1 MSPRRYQ
8 MGVRA
13 DAVARTRESIVAAA
27 RELHAERG
35 LAATSWDD
43 IAARAGVSTATVYR
57 HFPSTRELIPAC
69 ARTVF
74 DLIQP
79 PTLEQASETFG
90 ALGSAGDRFEQL
102 VRYSCHCYAEGA
114 GWLHAAHRER
124 DFSAELDAALHIIED
139 SLRVLVTAAAGR
151 RLSKADH
158 AVLFALCDFPF
169 WWSLSVTGLAARAVE
184 DALVRLV
191 RAEVD
196 RTGIDRGTEELDRS
210 NDEGEPDGSKD
221 ADRDRVRRPK
231 WS

>member
-1 MSPRRYQ
+1 MSPRRYR

-27 RELHAERG
+27 RDLHAERG
-35 LAATSWDD
+35 LAATSWDE
-43 IAARAGVSTATVYR
+43 IASRAEVSTATVYR
-57 HFPSTRELIPAC
+57 HFPSTKELIPAC

-79 PTLEQASETFG
+79 PTLEQASATFG
-90 ALGSAGDRFEQL
+90 ALDRAGDRFEQL
-102 VRYSCHCYAEGA
+102 VRYSCHCYAAGA

-124 DFSAELDAALHIIED
+124 DFSSELDTALHIIED

-169 WWSLSVTGLAARAVE
+169 WWSLTVTGLAARSVE

-191 RAEVD
+191 RSEVD
-196 RTGIDRGTEELDRS
+196 RIGLD
-210 NDEGEPDGSKD
+210 GG
-221 ADRDRVRRPK
+221 ADK
-231 WS
+231 S